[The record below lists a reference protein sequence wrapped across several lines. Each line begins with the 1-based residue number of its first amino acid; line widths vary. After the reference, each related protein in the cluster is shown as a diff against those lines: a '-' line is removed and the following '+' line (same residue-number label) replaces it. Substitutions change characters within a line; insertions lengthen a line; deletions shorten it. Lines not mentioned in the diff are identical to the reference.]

1 MAKRQTI
8 IPQYG
13 TVMKRGV
20 LYYRTRIKDANGKL
34 VAIYAKT
41 PEELYN
47 KETLAL
53 EQIENATFHRK
64 TPTVAEYCEKWLLMQ
79 SVHVRATTLTDY
91 TSKVRR
97 HIIAELGDK
106 RMGEVSLDD
115 IQLALVPVSKK
126 SASVYKSVVIL
137 YKSIFRAA
145 MESRIIDHNPT
156 IYLTTKGGGVP
167 QEDRQALTDEQVERL
182 LDAIRD
188 LPPYIFVMIGLYAG
202 LRREEILALQW
213 DSVYLDRKSVV

>member
-64 TPTVAEYCEKWLLMQ
+64 TPTVAEYCEWQKKFDLNIDLPC
-79 SVHVRATTLTDY
+79 SYEKYCGECSAFVAEETL
-91 TSKVRR
+91 
-97 HIIAELGDK
+97 A
-106 RMGEVSLDD
+106 SLF
-115 IQLALVPVSKK
+115 I
-126 SASVYKSVVIL
+126 
-137 YKSIFRAA
+137 
-145 MESRIIDHNPT
+145 
-156 IYLTTKGGGVP
+156 IYL
-167 QEDRQALTDEQVERL
+167 
-182 LDAIRD
+182 
-188 LPPYIFVMIGLYAG
+188 F
-202 LRREEILALQW
+202 
-213 DSVYLDRKSVV
+213 

>member
-34 VAIYAKT
+34 VALYAKT

-79 SVHVRATTLTDY
+79 SVHVRANMKRREDGA
-91 TSKVRR
+91 VR
-97 HIIAELGDK
+97 
-106 RMGEVSLDD
+106 EVM
-115 IQLALVPVSKK
+115 K
-126 SASVYKSVVIL
+126 
-137 YKSIFRAA
+137 
-145 MESRIIDHNPT
+145 
-156 IYLTTKGGGVP
+156 
-167 QEDRQALTDEQVERL
+167 RL
-182 LDAIRD
+182 LRSDQHCN
-188 LPPYIFVMIGLYAG
+188 AG
-202 LRREEILALQW
+202 RGP
-213 DSVYLDRKSVV
+213 

>member
-1 MAKRQTI
+1 MNRSPGSRSTRPYLPGGLHRPSLHCQMKGV

-64 TPTVAEYCEKWLLMQ
+64 TPTVAEYCEKWLLM
-79 SVHVRATTLTDY
+79 
-91 TSKVRR
+91 
-97 HIIAELGDK
+97 
-106 RMGEVSLDD
+106 
-115 IQLALVPVSKK
+115 
-126 SASVYKSVVIL
+126 
-137 YKSIFRAA
+137 
-145 MESRIIDHNPT
+145 
-156 IYLTTKGGGVP
+156 
-167 QEDRQALTDEQVERL
+167 
-182 LDAIRD
+182 
-188 LPPYIFVMIGLYAG
+188 
-202 LRREEILALQW
+202 
-213 DSVYLDRKSVV
+213 

>member
-1 MAKRQTI
+1 MSRSVFLMESGVVSDKTKVQRWRLFLEVEELANRKI
-8 IPQYG
+8 MLPQYG

-34 VAIYAKT
+34 IALYAKT

-106 RMGEVSLDD
+106 RM
-115 IQLALVPVSKK
+115 
-126 SASVYKSVVIL
+126 
-137 YKSIFRAA
+137 
-145 MESRIIDHNPT
+145 N
-156 IYLTTKGGGVP
+156 
-167 QEDRQALTDEQVERL
+167 
-182 LDAIRD
+182 
-188 LPPYIFVMIGLYAG
+188 
-202 LRREEILALQW
+202 
-213 DSVYLDRKSVV
+213 